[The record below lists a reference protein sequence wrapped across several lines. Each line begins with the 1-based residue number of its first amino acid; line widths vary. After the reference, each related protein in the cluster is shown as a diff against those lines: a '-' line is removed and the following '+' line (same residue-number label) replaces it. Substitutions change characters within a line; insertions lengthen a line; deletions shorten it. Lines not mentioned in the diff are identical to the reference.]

1 MILSVQR
8 NNLLILFRSEK
19 MKHGQ
24 KAMTAVFL
32 LVFLMAGCASTSTR
46 LKEDDVTGIR
56 KLAIITAL
64 QDDNLQI
71 LDRTHIKDQGY
82 TGAQHGFLGALVA
95 ELITETAARAQVKGS
110 LGGDPDLLRQAASD
124 VPVGQIFDENF
135 YKAFDIGCEIL
146 CRETVDSLRKEH
158 QAKMAKAGTED
169 PPDAIAP
176 YRELGVNRI
185 LKIEYTYALAA
196 YGGGAKP
203 SVVIHAKVSLA
214 NLDKE
219 RMARKTIC
227 SDSHHKKGYTIE
239 EFKADG
245 AEIFKEELAEA
256 TWALAYLV
264 ASEFGVELS
273 QKERSY
279 WRENE

>member
-1 MILSVQR
+1 
-8 NNLLILFRSEK
+8 
-19 MKHGQ
+19 MKQDQ
-24 KAMTAVFL
+24 KAMMAVFL
-32 LVFLMAGCASTSTR
+32 LVFLIAGCASTSTR

-64 QDDNLQI
+64 QDEKLQI
-71 LDRTHIKDQGY
+71 LDRTHIRDRGY
-82 TGAQHGFLGALVA
+82 TGAQHGLLGALVA
-95 ELITETAARAQVKGS
+95 DLITETAARSQVKGS
-110 LGGDPDLLRQAASD
+110 LGGDPDLLRYAVSE
-124 VPVGQIFDENF
+124 VPVKEIFDENF
-135 YKAFDIGCEIL
+135 YKAFDIGCETVS
-146 CRETVDSLRKEH
+146 RETVDSLRMEH
-158 QAKMAKAGTED
+158 QAKMKKASSEK

-185 LKIEYTYALAA
+185 LKIEFIYGLAA
-196 YGGGAKP
+196 YGGGVKP
-203 SVVIHAKVSLA
+203 SVVVRAEVSFA

-219 RMARKTIC
+219 RTARKTIC
-227 SDSHHKKGYTIE
+227 SDSHHKKGCTID
-239 EFKADG
+239 EFRADG
-245 AEIFKEELAEA
+245 AEIFKKELAEA